1 MPPPW
6 QAPPTEAPTQT
17 AAPAPAPTATT
28 AVEVTPTALP
38 DLHEGPFVWTGEE
51 RPLLLAHYMPW
62 YQSLAKSGSWGW
74 HWTMDHFNPTQGD
87 DGNWSNL
94 ASHYTPLTG
103 PYDSADEALL
113 EYQVQLM
120 KLSGIDGVIVDW
132 YGMEPFWDYGT
143 INTATK
149 KLFEVVKK
157 AGLKFV
163 ICYEDQTMKHMVDN
177 GHFQREDVIIQGQS
191 VMRYMRDNWFNDE
204 AYLKAG
210 DQPVLFIFG
219 PQFYKDAES
228 WESIFSV
235 LTPKPA
241 FFSLDNI
248 FYPAETAAY
257 PWPPMWASKSGVLN
271 HTDLLTYLDEFY
283 DKGERW
289 PYLVGGAFP
298 GFHDIYAEAGVGT
311 SYGYL
316 DALEGKTFRFTLQE
330 ALMRQPDMIQLI
342 TWNDYGEGTNIEPT
356 VEYGYQYLEM
366 VQEARTATDA
376 EFTSTP
382 DDLRIPLQLY
392 KLRVKYAA
400 DAAVTAELNTAAAA
414 IVEGQ
419 LDTAREIIARY
430 P

>member
-1 MPPPW
+1 
-6 QAPPTEAPTQT
+6 
-17 AAPAPAPTATT
+17 
-28 AVEVTPTALP
+28 
-38 DLHEGPFVWTGEE
+38 
-51 RPLLLAHYMPW
+51 
-62 YQSLAKSGSWGW
+62 
-74 HWTMDHFNPTQGD
+74 
-87 DGNWSNL
+87 
-94 ASHYTPLTG
+94 
-103 PYDSADEALL
+103 
-113 EYQVQLM
+113 
-120 KLSGIDGVIVDW
+120 
-132 YGMEPFWDYGT
+132 MEPFWDYGT

-163 ICYEDQTMKHMVDN
+163 ICYEDQTIKHMVEN
-177 GHFQREDVIIQGQS
+177 GHFKQEDVIIQGQS
-191 VMRYMRDNWFNDE
+191 VMRYMRDTWFNDE

-228 WESIFSV
+228 WDSLFSV

-241 FFSLDNI
+241 FFSLDNT

-257 PWPPMWASKSGVLN
+257 PWPPMWASKGGVLN
-271 HTDLLTYLDEFY
+271 HTDVLTYLNEFY
-283 DKGERW
+283 DKAERW
-289 PYLVGGAFP
+289 PFLVGGAFP

-330 ALMRQPDMIQLI
+330 ALLRQPDMIQLI

-366 VQEARTATDA
+366 VQEARKATDS
-376 EFTSTP
+376 EFPSTP
-382 DDLRIPLQLY
+382 EDLRIPLQLY
-392 KLRVKYAA
+392 ELRVKYAD
-400 DAAVTAELNTAAAA
+400 DAVVTAELNAAAAA
-414 IVEGQ
+414 IMEGQ
-419 LDTAREIIARY
+419 LDAAREIIARY